1 MSNSST
7 VDMTQAVLDLCAV
20 PAIDRETCARMLA
33 GSADAGTRRA
43 IELLAERW
51 GDPDAELPKHV
62 EGISEHQWIEA
73 LLRFSPLAAERLEEA
88 GVSPAVI
95 EATLA
100 DVGQQ
105 LELHRAAHGE
115 FGLATWWWL
124 LLHFAGLLVR
134 LGRLQFHLHRENPA
148 GAWVVGIHIPEDGSL
163 DPAAVDASLNQAA
176 AFYARHYPDVAI
188 EHAYCDSWLL
198 DPYLSA
204 GMPGSNIAAF
214 AARFTDVLLRDEPA
228 DALYFTFR
236 VPADADVST
245 LPRDSSLQRLVL
257 ERIAAGGIW
266 QCGKGTTPWPAV
278 PEPAALPPALPPP
291 VTVQNLR

>member
-20 PAIDRETCARMLA
+20 PAVDRDICARMLA
-33 GSADAGTRRA
+33 GSADSGTRRA
-43 IELLAERW
+43 IEMLAERW
-51 GDPDAELPKHV
+51 GDPDAQLPRHI

-100 DVGQQ
+100 DLGKQ
-105 LELHRAAHGE
+105 LELHRQTHGE

-124 LLHFAGLLVR
+124 LLHFAGVLVR
-134 LGRLQFHLHRENPA
+134 LGRLQFHLHLAEPA
-148 GAWVVGIHIPEDGSL
+148 GAWVVGIHIPEDGAL
-163 DPAAVDASLNQAA
+163 DPASVDASLKLAA
-176 AFYARHYPDVAI
+176 DFHALHYPEIAI
-188 EHAYCDSWLL
+188 DHAYCDSWLL

-214 AARFTDVLLRDEPA
+214 AARFNDVRLRDEPA

-236 VPADADVST
+236 VPADADVAT
-245 LPRDSSLQRLVL
+245 LPRDSTLQRLVL
-257 ERIAAGGIW
+257 DRIAAGGTW
-266 QCGKGTTPWPAV
+266 QCGKGTTDWPA
-278 PEPAALPPALPPP
+278 PALPAAGLPALPPP
-291 VTVQNLR
+291 VTVHNLR